1 MDLEIST
8 QAKLPTRF
16 GDFVIQSFLQ
26 KSPQKENMPQAH
38 FANQPKEHLVVLS
51 ENLAK
56 ILAQNLQNFEQNP
69 KQDFANKD
77 FCAQDFGKQDFGKQD
92 FKKVDSSQK
101 DFGNTDSPNVCQK
114 TFSDF
119 VPLLRVHSE
128 CLTGDVFGSQKCDC
142 GGELA
147 LAMQK
152 IAQSDKE
159 GRGGLLIYL
168 RQEGRGIGLFNKV
181 NAYALQDKGYD
192 TVEANIALGFSSDD
206 RDYAIVGG
214 ILEYYG
220 IGEVELLTNNPK
232 KIEAISRFVR
242 VKRSE
247 IIIEAN
253 KHNQKY
259 LATKKAKL
267 GHLL

>member
-56 ILAQNLQNFEQNP
+56 ILAQNLQNFEQNS
-69 KQDFANKD
+69 KKDFANKD
-77 FCAQDFGKQDFGKQD
+77 FCGQDFG
-92 FKKVDSSQK
+92 
-101 DFGNTDSPNVCQK
+101 NIDSPNVCQK

-119 VPLLRVHSE
+119 IPLLRVHSE

-152 IAQSDKE
+152 ISQSDKE

-232 KIEAISRFVR
+232 KIEAISRFVK

>member
-8 QAKLPTRF
+8 RAKLPTRF

-26 KSPQKENMPQAH
+26 KSPQKESVPQAH

-56 ILAQNLQNFEQNP
+56 ILAQNLQNFEQNLR
-69 KQDFANKD
+69 QDFDNID
-77 FCAQDFGKQDFGKQD
+77 SHNFCK
-92 FKKVDSSQK
+92 
-101 DFGNTDSPNVCQK
+101 K

-232 KIEAISRFVR
+232 KIEAISRFVK

>member
-26 KSPQKENMPQAH
+26 KFPQKQGVPQAH

-69 KQDFANKD
+69 KQDFEDRD
-77 FCAQDFGKQDFGKQD
+77 FCKQDFGNIATN
-92 FKKVDSSQK
+92 FSQRK
-101 DFGNTDSPNVCQK
+101 
-114 TFSDF
+114 FSDF
-119 VPLLRVHSE
+119 IPLLRVHSE

-192 TVEANIALGFSSDD
+192 TVEANIALGFGSDD
-206 RDYAIVGG
+206 RDYGIVGG

-220 IGEVELLTNNPK
+220 IEEVELLTNNPK